1 MLSATSKEQVM
12 IKLPRR
18 AFLRL
23 TAGAVVLPAVVRI
36 AKAQAYP
43 SRPVRIIVGFP
54 PGGAADIVARVI
66 AQWLSDR
73 LGQPFVIENRPGAGT
88 NVATEAVVRAAPDG
102 HTLLFVSV
110 SNAINTTLYDK
121 LNFDF
126 IRDIAPVASTD
137 RLTYVMVVNPSV
149 SANTVSELIAYAK
162 SNPGKLNIAVAAVG
176 SGTHLS
182 GELFKAMTGVNLVNV
197 PYIGSPLAF
206 ADLFAGQ
213 VQVMFDALA
222 TSVEH
227 IKAGKLRALGVT
239 TEKRSE
245 LLPDV
250 PTIAETV
257 PGYEASGW
265 LGIGAPR
272 NTPTEIIDK
281 LNREISAAVADHKIK
296 TRLAELGGAP
306 LLLSAAD
313 FGKLIAE
320 ETDKWGKVIRAANIK
335 PN

>member
-1 MLSATSKEQVM
+1 M
-12 IKLPRR
+12 
-18 AFLRL
+18 
-23 TAGAVVLPAVVRI
+23 
-36 AKAQAYP
+36 
-43 SRPVRIIVGFP
+43 RIIVGFP

-73 LGQPFVIENRPGAGT
+73 LGQPFVVENRPGAGT
-88 NVATEAVVRAAPDG
+88 NVATEAVLRAAPDG

-126 IRDIAPVASTD
+126 VRDIAPVASVD

-149 SANTVSELIAYAK
+149 PVNTVSELIAYAK

-197 PYIGSPLAF
+197 PYTGSPLAF

-239 TEKRSE
+239 TAKRSE
-245 LLPDV
+245 LLPDI

-257 PGYEASGW
+257 PRIRGKRVARHRRAQEHTRRNYRQAQQGDQCGPCRSQDQDAAGRAGRCSTFALSG
-265 LGIGAPR
+265 
-272 NTPTEIIDK
+272 
-281 LNREISAAVADHKIK
+281 
-296 TRLAELGGAP
+296 
-306 LLLSAAD
+306 
-313 FGKLIAE
+313 
-320 ETDKWGKVIRAANIK
+320 
-335 PN
+335 